1 MIGKLAFRNIRK
13 SMSDY
18 AVYFV
23 TLIIGISVFYVFNA
37 ISDQK
42 VLLNIL
48 KSDYDIIHLLKNM
61 LSVAS
66 VIVSVVLA
74 FLVVYASNFLMKR
87 RKREFGVYLLLGMGK
102 KKIAGI
108 LMAETVIIGMI
119 SLAVGLGLGIV
130 LSQGMSLFVAKLFQ
144 ADMTEFTF
152 ECSGAAVLKTILYF
166 LIIYALVLLLDV
178 FVVGK
183 SRLIRLLNAS
193 GRNEKNTAKNPWV
206 CLVVFAVAAV
216 MLGHAYWMVTAK
228 ATEIATET
236 QLLAQIAKGI
246 ISTFLI
252 FWSVSG
258 LLIFLAKMRKKSYF
272 RGVNAF
278 TTKEISSRINTNV
291 FAGGIICLL
300 LFITI
305 CVFATSFSI
314 NKSVNDNMKKLIPV
328 DVNFIKVMQ
337 ISEEMPGSTDASP
350 VSAEFAKRKVD
361 TAMFK
366 NVTEVQL
373 YYDSESEVPFEQQN
387 VYTDCKVMKLS
398 DYNKVAGA
406 YGFGSLSLG
415 EDEYA
420 IVANYSSDYAYTGVQ
435 SYEKEL
441 SAGRT
446 VKLNGKEYRPVSE
459 KCIDAFVEIAQNPVN
474 MGFTVVPDSAVP
486 DGTLKPY
493 LWYYIADYN
502 KEYRKSIS
510 EIEKKVDS
518 DKFGKKL
525 KEADIQIASK
535 TEIHRRSIGLVAMI
549 VFLGLYLGVI
559 FLIASAALLSL
570 KELSQAADN
579 SEKYEILKKVGVD
592 NRMLRRSLLRQ
603 NGIFFGMPLALAL
616 IHSVFGMQVSMEI
629 VGVFGLSGLGPGI
642 ALASVVIL
650 VIYLI
655 YFVITYQCSR
665 RIVGA

>member
-13 SMSDY
+13 SISDY

-42 VLLNIL
+42 VLLDIL
-48 KSDYDIIHLLKNM
+48 KSDYDVINLLKNM

-87 RKREFGVYLLLGMGK
+87 RKKEFGIYLLLGMGK

-144 ADMTEFTF
+144 ADMTKFVF
-152 ECSGAAVLKTILYF
+152 ECSGAAVLKTVLYF
-166 LIIYALVLLLDV
+166 LIIYALVILLDI

-183 SRLIRLLNAS
+183 SSLIRLLNA
-193 GRNEKNTAKNPWV
+193 GRRSEKNTAKNPWMCFIVFV
-206 CLVVFAVAAV
+206 CAAV

-228 ATEIATET
+228 ATEISTET
-236 QLLAQIAKGI
+236 ELLMQIVKGI
-246 ISTFLI
+246 VSTFLI
-252 FWSVSG
+252 FWSLSG
-258 LLIFLAKMRKKSYF
+258 LLIFLAKLYKKSYF
-272 RGVNAF
+272 RGINAF

-291 FAGGIICLL
+291 FAGGVICLL

-305 CVFATSFSI
+305 CVFSTSFSI
-314 NKSVNDNMKKLIPV
+314 NKSMNDNMKKLIPA
-328 DVNFIKVMQ
+328 DVNFVKMMKV
-337 ISEEMPGSTDASP
+337 SEEIPGNEDVSP
-350 VSAEFAKRKVD
+350 VSAELAKLKVD
-361 TAMFK
+361 TAMFTG
-366 NVTEVQL
+366 VTEAL
-373 YYDSESEVPFEQQN
+373 MYYDLESEQPFEKQN
-387 VYTDCKVMKLS
+387 VFTDCKVMKQS
-398 DYNKVAGA
+398 DYNKVADA
-406 YGFGSLSLG
+406 YGFNRLALE

-420 IVANYSSDYAYTGVQ
+420 IVANYSSEYAYTGVQ
-435 SYEKEL
+435 SYEKEM
-441 SAGRT
+441 SAGRK
-446 VKLNGKEYRPVSE
+446 VRLNGKEYRPFSK
-459 KCIDAFVEIAQNPVN
+459 KCVDAFVEIAQNPVN

-486 DGTLKPY
+486 DGSLKP
-493 LWYYIADYN
+493 LHWYYIADYN
-502 KEYRKSIS
+502 KDYGKGVS
-510 EIEKKVDS
+510 EIGKKVDS
-518 DKFGKKL
+518 DRFAKKL
-525 KEADIQIASK
+525 KKAEILITSK
-535 TEIHRRSIGLVAMI
+535 TQIHQNSIGLVAMI
-549 VFLGLYLGVI
+549 VFMGLYLGVI

-592 NRMLRRSLLRQ
+592 NKMLRRSLLRQ
-603 NGIFFGMPLALAL
+603 NAIFFGMPLALAL
-616 IHSVFGMQVSMEI
+616 IHSVFGMQVGMDI

-642 ALASVVIL
+642 ALASAVIL
-650 VIYLI
+650 VIYII